1 MFYALSRDVET
12 VNLYS
17 VSRYYGVTVV
27 KTAVKNVISTLNT
40 SMKKPPKII
49 ASKTLA
55 QTRIFTIEQMQLQF
69 ANGNQVEYE
78 RIVSSSSGAVLI
90 VPLLDDK
97 TIILIRE
104 YCGGVQRY
112 ELAFPKGQVE
122 AGESINAS
130 ANREIMEEIGF
141 GANNLEFM
149 KSVTVSPGYMSH
161 HTHIVLASDLY
172 QKKLPGDE
180 PESIETLY
188 WSMDK
193 LDDLLNNDEF
203 TEARSIAALYL
214 LKNRLM
220 GGY

>member
-1 MFYALSRDVET
+1 
-12 VNLYS
+12 
-17 VSRYYGVTVV
+17 
-27 KTAVKNVISTLNT
+27 
-40 SMKKPPKII
+40 MKKPPKII

-55 QTRIFTIEQMQLQF
+55 QTRIFTIEQMQLLF
-69 ANGNQVEYE
+69 SNGKTVEYE
-78 RIVSSSSGAVLI
+78 RICSSPGGAVLI
-90 VPLLDDK
+90 VPLMDDK

-112 ELAFPKGQVE
+112 EIAFPKGRVE
-122 AGESINAS
+122 AGESVTAS

-141 GANNLEFM
+141 GARRVEFV

-172 QKKLPGDE
+172 PKKLPGDE
-180 PESIETLY
+180 PETIETLY
-188 WSMDK
+188 WNLDK

-214 LKNRLM
+214 LKNRLT